1 MFFLYQIPLIFL
13 QKMDL
18 LLKLTSPEERRQHI
32 LPMILGAMESTSS
45 QVQVIK
51 RGRNREREERRG
63 RNREREERR
72 GRNREREEREGGTG
86 KERRGKRERERE
98 KEREREGES
107 INYCFS

>member
-45 QVQVIK
+45 QVQVK
-51 RGRNREREERRG
+51 KEREKNREREERRG
-63 RNREREERR
+63 
-72 GRNREREEREGGTG
+72 
-86 KERRGKRERERE
+86 KRER
-98 KEREREGES
+98 ES